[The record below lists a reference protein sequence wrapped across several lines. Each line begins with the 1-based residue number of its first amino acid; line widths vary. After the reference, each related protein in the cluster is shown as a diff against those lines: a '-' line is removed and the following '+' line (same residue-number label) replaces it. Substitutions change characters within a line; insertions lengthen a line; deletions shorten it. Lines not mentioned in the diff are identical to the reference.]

1 MDSDLYKLQ
10 QQNFLNIL
18 TYYNKTKEKAEN
30 YYSFMQKYKEHTS
43 DYLTQIKK
51 LYNFFSPSLY
61 NKKCDENINNENK
74 IIIDKKKKINE
85 EEDDDDE
92 DEYVGKSIFDLDL
105 NENKLDIAYIRRYSM
120 PINNNNNYKKN
131 IDLDLSPIYKVTNII
146 FNLFKN
152 QINELKLL
160 LKDIDSSLETF
171 KNLIEKTKIDVN
183 KLKLDYLDIKQ
194 DFFKN
199 IVNYEKNNN
208 ELLKSY
214 SDIERTIVQICII
227 KNNEEA
233 LMNNKNNKNRKQ
245 ASDLESTMN
254 SSIIDIKKKE
264 IDFMKMDSNK
274 RKYCAHF
281 NEKSNECLE
290 KVKNN
295 TILIIKNFKINVEK
309 FLTNYL
315 NCYNFNSNDISQKIK
330 LVQEINNELDY
341 ENTIKQN
348 LKEINDD
355 VISVTYEKYKPK
367 FYNIKILTNK
377 SLANE
382 IYRKLIKIG
391 YNFQNNQY
399 ELSQNDE
406 YYIMK
411 KMNNF
416 SLVNKE
422 NYDFNKA
429 TKKLSIFYWFEA
441 TFNFKKEQNN
451 NEIEEKEKIS
461 DEKLFKYIEEDKDCR
476 IYFLVILGNKRAD
489 AILNLPKELFD
500 TITKIFKLISD
511 KILSEN
517 DIDSAKYLLIL
528 SQTFYIK
535 ENGEKIY
542 ITNHIKSHPLY
553 RKEEFWNEYIQ
564 TEISEAF
571 KKKDLN
577 DKNIGRNYDEDDL
590 IKRNNEL
597 VFAQL
602 ITMSE
607 CMSNFDLEKEKIV
620 NIITPMFDSYKINEE
635 NRSVILSYLNNK

>member
-10 QQNFLNIL
+10 QQNFLNII

-30 YYSFMQKYKEHTS
+30 YYSYMQKYKEHTS

-51 LYNFFSPSLY
+51 LFNYFSPSLY
-61 NKKCDENINNENK
+61 NKKCDENINEVNK
-74 IIIDKKKKINE
+74 IIIDNKQNINE
-85 EEDDDDE
+85 EEDDD
-92 DEYVGKSIFDLDL
+92 EYIGKSIFDLDL
-105 NENKLDIAYIRRYSM
+105 NENKLDIAYIRRYST
-120 PINNNNNYKKN
+120 PICKISSNKQN

-146 FNLFKN
+146 FQLFKN
-152 QINELKLL
+152 QINGLKLL
-160 LKDIDSSLETF
+160 LKDIDSSMETF
-171 KNLIEKTKIDVN
+171 KNLIEKTKAEVN

-199 IVNYEKNNN
+199 IVNYEKINN
-208 ELLKSY
+208 ELLNSY
-214 SDIERTIVQICII
+214 SNIENTIIQICII

-233 LMNNKNNKNRKQ
+233 LMNNKNNKNRTQ
-245 ASDLESTMN
+245 ATDLESLMN
-254 SSIIDIKKKE
+254 SSIIDVKKKE
-264 IDFMKMDSNK
+264 INFMKMDSNK
-274 RKYCAHF
+274 KRYCTHF
-281 NEKSNECLE
+281 KEKSKECLE

-295 TILIIKNFKINVEK
+295 TILIIKNLKINIEK
-309 FLTNYL
+309 FLSYYS
-315 NCYNFNSNDISQKIK
+315 NCYNLNNNDISQKIK
-330 LVQEINNELDY
+330 FVQEINNELVY
-341 ENTIKQN
+341 EDIIKQN

-355 VISVTYEKYKPK
+355 VISRTYEKYKPK

-377 SLANE
+377 NLANE
-382 IYRKLIKIG
+382 IYQKLIKIG
-391 YNFQNNQY
+391 YNFLNSQY
-399 ELSQNDE
+399 ELSQNEE

-416 SLVNKE
+416 TLVNKD
-422 NYDFNKA
+422 NYDFDKA
-429 TKKLSIFYWFEA
+429 SKKLSIFYWFEA
-441 TFNFKKEQNN
+441 MFNFKNEQNN
-451 NEIEEKEKIS
+451 NESQEREKIS
-461 DEKLFKYIEEDKDCR
+461 DEKLFKYIEDDKDCR

-489 AILNLPKELFD
+489 AILNLPKDLFD

-517 DIDSAKYLLIL
+517 DIDSAKYLIIL

-535 ENGEKIY
+535 ENEEKIY
-542 ITNHIKSHPLY
+542 LTNRIKNHPLY
-553 RKEEFWNEYIQ
+553 QKEEFWNEYIQ

-577 DKNIGRNYDEDDL
+577 DKNIGKKYDEDDL
-590 IKRNNEL
+590 VKRNNEL

-607 CMSNFDLEKEKIV
+607 CMSNFDLGKEKIV
-620 NIITPMFDSYKINEE
+620 NIITPMFDTYKINEE

>member
-1 MDSDLYKLQ
+1 MDSDLYKFQ
-10 QQNFLNIL
+10 QQNFLNII

-30 YYSFMQKYKEHTS
+30 YYSYMQKYKEHTS

-51 LYNFFSPSLY
+51 LFNCFSPSLY
-61 NKKCDENINNENK
+61 NKKCDENINEGNK
-74 IIIDKKKKINE
+74 IIIDDKQKINE
-85 EEDDDDE
+85 EEDDD
-92 DEYVGKSIFDLDL
+92 EYIGKSIFDLDL
-105 NENKLDIAYIRRYSM
+105 NENKLDIAYIRRYST
-120 PINNNNNYKKN
+120 PICKVSSNKQN

-146 FNLFKN
+146 FQLFKN
-152 QINELKLL
+152 QINGLKLL
-160 LKDIDSSLETF
+160 LKDIDSSMETF
-171 KNLIEKTKIDVN
+171 KNLIEKTKAEVN

-199 IVNYEKNNN
+199 IVNYEKINN
-208 ELLKSY
+208 ELLNSY
-214 SDIERTIVQICII
+214 SNIENTIIQICII

-233 LMNNKNNKNRKQ
+233 LMNNKNNKNRTQ
-245 ASDLESTMN
+245 ATDLESLMN
-254 SSIIDIKKKE
+254 SSIIDVKKKE
-264 IDFMKMDSNK
+264 INFMKMDSNK
-274 RKYCAHF
+274 KRYCTHF
-281 NEKSNECLE
+281 KEKSKECLE

-295 TILIIKNFKINVEK
+295 TILIIKNLKINIEK
-309 FLTNYL
+309 FLSYYS
-315 NCYNFNSNDISQKIK
+315 NCYNLNNNDISQKIK
-330 LVQEINNELDY
+330 FVQEINNELVY
-341 ENTIKQN
+341 ENIIKQN

-355 VISVTYEKYKPK
+355 VISRTYEKYKPK

-382 IYRKLIKIG
+382 IYQKLIKIG
-391 YNFQNNQY
+391 YNFLNSQY
-399 ELSQNDE
+399 ELSQNEE

-416 SLVNKE
+416 TLVNKD
-422 NYDFNKA
+422 NYDFDKA
-429 TKKLSIFYWFEA
+429 SKKLSIFYWFEA
-441 TFNFKKEQNN
+441 MFDFKNEQNN
-451 NEIEEKEKIS
+451 NESQEREKIS
-461 DEKLFKYIEEDKDCR
+461 DEKLFKYIEDDKDCR

-489 AILNLPKELFD
+489 AILNLPKDLFD

-517 DIDSAKYLLIL
+517 DIDSAKYLIIL

-535 ENGEKIY
+535 ENEEKIY
-542 ITNHIKSHPLY
+542 ITNRIKNHPLY
-553 RKEEFWNEYIQ
+553 QKEEFWNEYIQ

-577 DKNIGRNYDEDDL
+577 DKNIGKKYDEDDL
-590 IKRNNEL
+590 AKRNNEL

-607 CMSNFDLEKEKIV
+607 CMSNFDLGKEKIV
-620 NIITPMFDSYKINEE
+620 NIIKPMFDTYKINEE

>member
-1 MDSDLYKLQ
+1 MDSDLYKFQ
-10 QQNFLNIL
+10 QQNFLNII

-30 YYSFMQKYKEHTS
+30 YYSYMQKYKEHTS

-51 LYNFFSPSLY
+51 LFNCFSPSLY
-61 NKKCDENINNENK
+61 NKKCDENINEGNK
-74 IIIDKKKKINE
+74 IIIDDKQKINE
-85 EEDDDDE
+85 EEDDD
-92 DEYVGKSIFDLDL
+92 EYIGKSIFDLDL
-105 NENKLDIAYIRRYSM
+105 NENKLDIAYIRRYST
-120 PINNNNNYKKN
+120 PICKISSNKQN

-146 FNLFKN
+146 FQLFKN
-152 QINELKLL
+152 QINGLKLL
-160 LKDIDSSLETF
+160 LKDIDSSMETF
-171 KNLIEKTKIDVN
+171 KNLIEKTKAEVN

-199 IVNYEKNNN
+199 IVNYEKINN
-208 ELLKSY
+208 ELLNSY
-214 SDIERTIVQICII
+214 SNIENTIIQICII

-233 LMNNKNNKNRKQ
+233 LMNNKNNKNRTQ
-245 ASDLESTMN
+245 ATDLESLMN
-254 SSIIDIKKKE
+254 SSIIDVKKKE
-264 IDFMKMDSNK
+264 INFMKMDSNK
-274 RKYCAHF
+274 KRYCTHF
-281 NEKSNECLE
+281 KEKSKECLE

-295 TILIIKNFKINVEK
+295 TILIIKNLKINIEK
-309 FLTNYL
+309 FLSYYS
-315 NCYNFNSNDISQKIK
+315 NCYNLNNNDISQKIK
-330 LVQEINNELDY
+330 FVQEINNELVY
-341 ENTIKQN
+341 EDIIKQN

-355 VISVTYEKYKPK
+355 VISRTYEKYKPK

-382 IYRKLIKIG
+382 IYQKLIKIG
-391 YNFQNNQY
+391 YNFLNSQY
-399 ELSQNDE
+399 ELSQNEE

-416 SLVNKE
+416 TLVNKD
-422 NYDFNKA
+422 NYDFDKA
-429 TKKLSIFYWFEA
+429 SKKLSIFYWFEA
-441 TFNFKKEQNN
+441 MFNFKNEQNN
-451 NEIEEKEKIS
+451 NESQEREKIS
-461 DEKLFKYIEEDKDCR
+461 DEKLFKYIEDDKDCR

-489 AILNLPKELFD
+489 AILNLPKDLFD

-517 DIDSAKYLLIL
+517 DIDSAKYLIIL

-535 ENGEKIY
+535 ENEEKIY
-542 ITNHIKSHPLY
+542 ITNRIKNHPLY
-553 RKEEFWNEYIQ
+553 QKEEFWNEYIQ

-577 DKNIGRNYDEDDL
+577 DKNIGKKYDEDDL
-590 IKRNNEL
+590 AKRNNEL

-607 CMSNFDLEKEKIV
+607 CMSNFDLGKEKIV
-620 NIITPMFDSYKINEE
+620 NIIKPMFDTYKINEE

>member
-1 MDSDLYKLQ
+1 MDSDLYKFQ
-10 QQNFLNIL
+10 QQNFLNII

-30 YYSFMQKYKEHTS
+30 YYSYMQKYKEHTS

-51 LYNFFSPSLY
+51 LFNYFSPSLY
-61 NKKCDENINNENK
+61 NKKCDENINEVNK
-74 IIIDKKKKINE
+74 IIIDNKQNINE
-85 EEDDDDE
+85 EEDDD
-92 DEYVGKSIFDLDL
+92 EYIGKSIFDLDL
-105 NENKLDIAYIRRYSM
+105 NENKLDIAYIRRYST
-120 PINNNNNYKKN
+120 PICKVSSNKQN

-146 FNLFKN
+146 FQLFKN
-152 QINELKLL
+152 QINGLKLL
-160 LKDIDSSLETF
+160 LKDIDSSMETF
-171 KNLIEKTKIDVN
+171 KNLIEKTKAEVN

-199 IVNYEKNNN
+199 IVNYEKINN
-208 ELLKSY
+208 ELLNSY
-214 SDIERTIVQICII
+214 SNIENTIIQICII

-233 LMNNKNNKNRKQ
+233 LMNNKNNKNRTQ
-245 ASDLESTMN
+245 ATDLESLMN
-254 SSIIDIKKKE
+254 SSIIDVKKKE
-264 IDFMKMDSNK
+264 INFMKMDSNK
-274 RKYCAHF
+274 KRYCTHF
-281 NEKSNECLE
+281 KEKSKECLE

-295 TILIIKNFKINVEK
+295 TILIIKNLKINIEK
-309 FLTNYL
+309 FLSYYS
-315 NCYNFNSNDISQKIK
+315 NCYNLNNNDISQKIK
-330 LVQEINNELDY
+330 FVQEINNELVY
-341 ENTIKQN
+341 ENIIKQN

-355 VISVTYEKYKPK
+355 VISRTYEKYKPK

-382 IYRKLIKIG
+382 IYQKLIKIG
-391 YNFQNNQY
+391 YNFLNSQY
-399 ELSQNDE
+399 ELSQNEE

-416 SLVNKE
+416 TLVNKD
-422 NYDFNKA
+422 NYDFDKA
-429 TKKLSIFYWFEA
+429 SKKLSIFYWFEA
-441 TFNFKKEQNN
+441 MFNFKNEQNN
-451 NEIEEKEKIS
+451 NESQEREKIS
-461 DEKLFKYIEEDKDCR
+461 DEKLFKYIEDDKDCR

-489 AILNLPKELFD
+489 AILNLPKDLFD

-517 DIDSAKYLLIL
+517 DIDSAKYLIIL

-535 ENGEKIY
+535 ENEEKIY
-542 ITNHIKSHPLY
+542 ITNRIKNHPLY
-553 RKEEFWNEYIQ
+553 QKEEFWNEYIQ

-577 DKNIGRNYDEDDL
+577 DKNIGKKYDEDDL
-590 IKRNNEL
+590 AKRNNEL

-607 CMSNFDLEKEKIV
+607 CMSNFDLGKEKIV
-620 NIITPMFDSYKINEE
+620 NIIKPMFDTYKINEE